1 MTLRNT
7 VIELLTQDPPN
18 TSKAL
23 EVLETIKNQD
33 LSPDAASLRL
43 GILDV
48 IERINQGA
56 DTGNVAAL
64 LTGLANGRYDDI
76 KEIDIDM
83 DLDDVNDPFPIEG
96 LGLQIQKPN
105 QSLPG
110 PDQALLNAL
119 AARDSFTARM
129 IAGDTVSDT
138 EFEQYEHTLVE
149 LGKALVPLLQK
160 HLDEED
166 AQGLMK

>member
-7 VIELLTQDPPN
+7 IIELLSQDPPN
-18 TSKAL
+18 VSKAL
-23 EVLETIKNQD
+23 DTLEVVKNQD

-56 DTGNVAAL
+56 DTGSVAAL
-64 LTGLANGRYDDI
+64 LTGMANGRYDDI

-83 DLDDVNDPFPIEG
+83 DLDDMNEPFPIEG
-96 LGLQIQKPN
+96 LGLQVNKPN

-119 AARDSFTARM
+119 AARDAFTARM
-129 IAGDTVSDT
+129 IAGDTVNES

-160 HLDEED
+160 HLDEEET
-166 AQGLMK
+166 QGLMT